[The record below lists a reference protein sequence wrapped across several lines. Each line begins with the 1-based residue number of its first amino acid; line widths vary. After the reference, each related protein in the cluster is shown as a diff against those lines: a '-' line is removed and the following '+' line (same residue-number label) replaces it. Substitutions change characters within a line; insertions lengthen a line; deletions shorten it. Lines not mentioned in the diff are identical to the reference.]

1 MSSAEPRSF
10 GHSHRSF
17 GRSFGRIFAQ
27 KLGEIF
33 GKMQQKIV
41 GLSRTS
47 LFCYNQKILIEKK
60 TQFQLV
66 IRCHNIT
73 LMWYSNNE
81 FVKFE
86 KLREIRPKWRNF
98 IDSVVRY
105 AWPKLRPNYFGR
117 NWPKLRPKL
126 RFRSYTTDR
135 VITFD
140 DVQYHHRETNYE
152 KLLESWYFHMFADL
166 VENCAK
172 ICVGILLILRK
183 WSFSDLHSY
192 DFIQLGS

>member
-1 MSSAEPRSF
+1 MVRKDLWVLRKLEQTDSERPNHLKLSSAEPRSF

-126 RFRSYTTDR
+126 RFRSYTIFHILCLKRTLY
-135 VITFD
+135 FSAA
-140 DVQYHHRETNYE
+140 VQILGWDNFVWSTA
-152 KLLESWYFHMFADL
+152 FATP
-166 VENCAK
+166 
-172 ICVGILLILRK
+172 
-183 WSFSDLHSY
+183 
-192 DFIQLGS
+192 